1 MDEQKEL
8 LIKSGA
14 RLYSLGVDLEA
25 AREKLRKLVDSGVGY
40 ASPELLQAVNDFNEL
55 KQLWDDLER
64 EHLKLR
70 EEIQSGSG

>member
-1 MDEQKEL
+1 MNEQKEL

-25 AREKLRKLVDSGVGY
+25 AREKLQKLVDSGVGY
-40 ASPELLQAVNDFNEL
+40 DAPELLQAVNDFNEL
-55 KQLWDDLER
+55 KRLWDDLEQ

-70 EEIQSGSG
+70 EEILTGKD